1 MKLIERSEYINEIKN
16 VLQTPDIK
24 VITGVRRS
32 GKSKLL
38 ENIADHIND
47 TDPMANLIH
56 INYNLTDFEDLAE
69 YHALE
74 NYAEEHYQK
83 DMNNYLLIDE
93 VQMCP
98 SFEKAINSLHA
109 KEKFDIW
116 VTGSNAFLQSSDLA
130 TLFVGRTYEIH
141 IFPFSFRE
149 YLAYYPTENLYTSL
163 TKYITDGGMA
173 GSYLYKNEVQKY
185 RYLNNEVLNALIV
198 RDIEKKYKIR
208 NKPLLYKLIDF
219 LMDNIGNVTSV
230 RTITDTLSSN
240 KAKADHKTIG
250 KYIEHLCK
258 AFAFYRIRRYD
269 IKGKKYLRS
278 EDKYYLSDQ
287 SFKYARLGT
296 KNMDYGHA
304 LENIIAIEL
313 LRRGYE
319 VYVGTLYD
327 KEIDFVAMKQGLKT
341 YIQVSY
347 DISENRTFERE
358 IKPLLAI
365 KDAYPKMLIAR
376 TYHLYCTSIPGEN
389 PCITLP
395 CLHFAIL
402 CNVRS
407 LLP

>member
-1 MKLIERSEYINEIKN
+1 MKLIERSEYINEIKD

-38 ENIADHIND
+38 ETIADYIND
-47 TDPMANLIH
+47 TDPQANLIH
-56 INYNLTDFEDLAE
+56 INYNLTDFEDLTE

-74 NYAEEHYQK
+74 IYAEKYYQK
-83 DMNNYLLIDE
+83 EMNNYLLIDE

-149 YLAYYPTENLYTSL
+149 YLAYYPTENLYASL

-173 GSYLYKNEVQKY
+173 GSYLYKNEEQK
-185 RYLNNEVLNALIV
+185 NALIV

-219 LMDNIGNVTSV
+219 LMDNIGNVTSI
-230 RTITDTLSSN
+230 RTITDTLSSS

-250 KYIEHLCK
+250 KYI
-258 AFAFYRIRRYD
+258 D
-269 IKGKKYLRS
+269 
-278 EDKYYLSDQ
+278 LSDQ

-341 YIQVSY
+341 YIQVAY
-347 DISENRTFERE
+347 DISEHKTFERE
-358 IKPLLAI
+358 VTPLLAI
-365 KDAYPKMLIAR
+365 KDAYPKILIAR
-376 TYHLYCTSIPGEN
+376 TYQPPYQHEGIRVVDAAEWLNEED
-389 PCITLP
+389 
-395 CLHFAIL
+395 
-402 CNVRS
+402 
-407 LLP
+407 

>member
-1 MKLIERSEYINEIKN
+1 MKLIERSEYINEIKD

-258 AFAFYRIRRYD
+258 AF
-269 IKGKKYLRS
+269 G
-278 EDKYYLSDQ
+278 
-287 SFKYARLGT
+287 
-296 KNMDYGHA
+296 
-304 LENIIAIEL
+304 
-313 LRRGYE
+313 
-319 VYVGTLYD
+319 
-327 KEIDFVAMKQGLKT
+327 
-341 YIQVSY
+341 
-347 DISENRTFERE
+347 
-358 IKPLLAI
+358 
-365 KDAYPKMLIAR
+365 
-376 TYHLYCTSIPGEN
+376 
-389 PCITLP
+389 
-395 CLHFAIL
+395 
-402 CNVRS
+402 
-407 LLP
+407 